1 MAEQSPEHGSD
12 AEGAAHS
19 TAEQH
24 PAAQADGSSG
34 MRYGWAP
41 PSSLWGRATAA
52 AGSLAAAF
60 TGTSEATTT
69 AGSAA
74 GTTETSTAAGSAA
87 GRAGT
92 PEAASAAPQ
101 ETETAGKARDET
113 AGGVDA
119 DTADRSIA
127 ETSGGAELQRAGSD
141 YAPPDTNQE
150 GYGWS
155 RPATHANFARG
166 DTNISGQIDSAVK
179 HGRCKIKCMFAC
191 SRNQCRLDC

>member
-1 MAEQSPEHGSD
+1 MAEQSLEYGSD

-24 PAAQADGSSG
+24 PAAQAESSSS

-60 TGTSEATTT
+60 TGTSEASMT

-74 GTTETSTAAGSAA
+74 GTTEASTAAGSAA

-101 ETETAGKARDET
+101 EIETAGKARDET
-113 AGGVDA
+113 AGGVYA
-119 DTADRSIA
+119 DTADRNISD
-127 ETSGGAELQRAGSD
+127 TSGGAELQRAGSS
-141 YAPPDTNQE
+141 YPSPDTTQE

-166 DTNISGQIDSAVK
+166 DTSISAQTQSAVK
-179 HGRCKIKCMFAC
+179 HCPW
-191 SRNQCRLDC
+191 LL

>member
-1 MAEQSPEHGSD
+1 MAEQSLEYNGD
-12 AEGAAHS
+12 AEAAAYS
-19 TAEQH
+19 TAKQH
-24 PAAQADGSSG
+24 PAAQPDSSSG

-60 TGTSEATTT
+60 TGTSEASMT

-74 GTTETSTAAGSAA
+74 GTTEASTAAGSAA

-101 ETETAGKARDET
+101 GIETAGTVRDET
-113 AGGVDA
+113 AGGVYA
-119 DTADRSIA
+119 DTADRNIA
-127 ETSGGAELQRAGSD
+127 DTSGGAELQRAGAD
-141 YAPPDTNQE
+141 YASPDTNQE

-166 DTNISGQIDSAVK
+166 DTSISAQTHSAVK
-179 HGRCKIKCMFAC
+179 HCPWP
-191 SRNQCRLDC
+191 L